1 MALRRVPVI
10 PGRTAAGRARPGTAA
25 RRIPAGLLAPAGVTA
40 ALALLPVGYLA
51 VRSAEAGADAVARTL
66 LRSRT
71 LELAARSL
79 GLAAVVTVLCVA
91 VGVTLAWLVVRSDLP
106 GRRFFGVLAALPLAV
121 PSYVAAYT
129 WVAATGVEG
138 FGGSVLVL
146 TLCSY
151 PYVYLPVAAA
161 LRRMDPAMEEV
172 ALSLGRGR
180 RGVVLRQLRPSAAAG
195 GLLVAMY
202 VLAEFGAVAIMRFD
216 VFTTQIYTSY
226 RSGFSRTPAAVLGL
240 LLVAITLVIVVA
252 ESRTRGRAGYAT
264 RGAPAR
270 RPPAVRLGVAAR
282 AGALAWS
289 AALAGLAV
297 GFPLAGIGYWL
308 ADGSS
313 AGADAARLA
322 EAVAATLGV
331 AAAGAVLTTA
341 LAVPVGIIAAR
352 YRGRTAT
359 LLEQSTYVG
368 HSLPGIVMA
377 LSLVFFAVRYLPAV
391 YQRWPLLVIAYAV
404 LFMPAAVGAVRAS
417 VLQSPPVLEEV
428 ARSLGRGPLRA
439 VGEVTLPLAL
449 PGVLAGAAL
458 VFLTAMKELPATLLL
473 RPTGMDTLATRLWTE
488 TGSGAYGAAAPYA
501 ALLMLLAAV
510 PGFVLGRRSLEEVP

>member
-1 MALRRVPVI
+1 MAIRQISAGTATRRTP
-10 PGRTAAGRARPGTAA
+10 AGTAA

-40 ALALLPVGYLA
+40 ALALLPVGYLL
-51 VRSAEAGADAVARTL
+51 VRAGEGGVGGVTGTL
-66 LRSRT
+66 LRTRT
-71 LELAARSL
+71 AELALRSL
-79 GLAAVVTVLCVA
+79 GLAAVVTALCVA
-91 VGVTLAWLVVRSDLP
+91 IGISLAWLVVRSDLP
-106 GRRFFGVLAALPLAV
+106 GRRVFGVLAALPLAV

-129 WVAATGVEG
+129 WVAATDIEG
-138 FGGSVLVL
+138 FAGSVLVL

-161 LRRMDPAMEEV
+161 LSRMDPATEEV

-180 RGVVLRQLRPSAAAG
+180 LGVVLRQLRPSAAAG
-195 GLLVAMY
+195 ALLVAMY

-226 RSGFSRTPAAVLGL
+226 RAGFNRTPAAVLGL
-240 LLVAITLVIVVA
+240 LLVLVTLLIVAA
-252 ESRTRGRAGYAT
+252 ESRTRGRAAYAM

-270 RPPAVRLGVAAR
+270 RPPVIRLGGAAR
-282 AGALAWS
+282 AGALAWC

-297 GFPLAGIGYWL
+297 GFPLVSICYWL

-313 AGADAARLA
+313 AGVDATVLA

-331 AAAGAVLTTA
+331 AAAGALLTTA
-341 LAVPVGIIAAR
+341 LAVPVGVVAAR
-352 YRGRTAT
+352 YRGRTAAF
-359 LLEQSTYVG
+359 LEQSTYVG

-377 LSLVFFAVRYLPAV
+377 LSLVFFAVRYVPAI

-428 ARSLGRGPLRA
+428 ARSLGRSPLRA
-439 VGEVTLPLAL
+439 LREVTLPLAL

-473 RPTGMDTLATRLWTE
+473 RPTGVETLATELWTQ

-510 PGFVLGRRSLEEVP
+510 PGFVLGRRSLKEVS